1 MKPMIWQPKPSDKY
15 VNQYLD
21 EVNHAPYALIM
32 ALVLGLFCLVTF
44 VTLMGG
50 F

>member
-1 MKPMIWQPKPSDKY
+1 MIWQPEQSDKT

-21 EVNHAPYALIM
+21 QMNHAPYALIVI
-32 ALVLGLFCLVTF
+32 LVFGIFCLGTLI
-44 VTLMGG
+44 TLMGG